1 MPKRF
6 NRIATA
12 IGRVTTDNV
21 GPWELAVGH
30 PCGFISSSRHLRAR
44 PKLSKAVGDFLLSDA
59 TMSGD
64 FENML
69 SLMVVYRLK
78 VSKRVK
84 LHLKQWHKLG
94 CPTWK
99 KNDALSRGLHR
110 LYTGGLA
117 DAVPTMYDVRDCSA
131 KFWAASDTLPVD
143 VDGEPVIN
151 FDENGVLITV

>member
-1 MPKRF
+1 MSVRR
-6 NRIATA
+6 NRIATLA
-12 IGRVTTDNV
+12 NRNTNENC

-30 PCGFISSSRHLRAR
+30 PCGFIASSRHLRAR

-64 FENML
+64 FEDML

-99 KNDALSRGLHR
+99 KNDALSLALHM

-117 DAVPTMYDVRDCSA
+117 DACSTSYEVRDCSA
-131 KFWAASDTLPVD
+131 KFWATAS
-143 VDGEPVIN
+143 
-151 FDENGVLITV
+151 